1 MKQELMVSTSSL
13 PDQSMAFA
21 TAIATCDGQ
30 ESGQLERPS
39 FATLIARHGDEIYRY
54 AWQLTRNQADA
65 DDLYQET
72 LLKAFRAVGK
82 LDGNANYRAW
92 LYRITSNTFISDR
105 RKRAREHP
113 LTDAIEQST
122 PATPKDHDGQLDAR
136 ELLGEVQDFV
146 ETLPPKQRMALV
158 LRKYH
163 DMSYTEIAE
172 TLHSSEP
179 AARANVHQALRK
191 LRDTFAHRL
200 EA

>member
-1 MKQELMVSTSSL
+1 MKQESMVSTSSL

-21 TAIATCDGQ
+21 TAIVNCDGQ
-30 ESGQLERPS
+30 EPGQAERPS
-39 FATLIARHGDEIYRY
+39 FATLVARHGDEIYRY

-65 DDLYQET
+65 DDLYQDT
-72 LLKAFRAVGK
+72 LLKAFRAVGR
-82 LDGNANYRAW
+82 LDADANYRAW
-92 LYRITSNTFISDR
+92 LYRICSNTFISDR

-122 PATPKDHDGQLDAR
+122 PDMPRDQDGQLDAR
-136 ELLGEVQDFV
+136 DLLGEVQEYVD
-146 ETLPPKQRMALV
+146 TLPPKQRMALI

-163 DMSYTEIAE
+163 DMSYTEIAQ